1 MSYLRAFG
9 KYLPER
15 VVTNDELAAALEVE
29 PSWIV
34 SSCGI
39 EERRYAC
46 DDQTLVDL
54 GVAAALDCLRNAGE
68 PPSSIGLVLVSSG
81 SPDIFCP
88 GPASAIAA
96 RLGLGG
102 TPAIDV
108 PIASAGSIAALVMA
122 DSLTARFGNVLVV
135 ATEVMSRRI
144 SRTPEGKNNAIL
156 FGDGAGA
163 CLLCPDVYPDLREGE
178 GFARIEAVSLHTD
191 GERAGAIAVHDGR
204 FSMDGMAVIR
214 QASQKLPAV
223 IAEVLGKAGV
233 AAGDL
238 DAVLIHQ
245 ANLNLLDRVAKTLKL
260 LPDRLF
266 TNIQR
271 YGNTSS
277 ASMLIAA
284 AEWRERTPAPAA
296 PIVLAAF
303 GAGLTYGALLAMPTG
318 SQAL

>member
-1 MSYLRAFG
+1 MAYLRAFG

-15 VVTNDELAAALEVE
+15 IVTNDELAVALEVD
-29 PSWIV
+29 PAWIV

-39 EERRYAC
+39 EERRYAS

-54 GVAAALDCLRNAGE
+54 GVEAARDCLKNAAAVG
-68 PPSSIGLVLVSSG
+68 SIGLVMVSSG
-81 SPDIFCP
+81 SPDVFCP

-96 RLGLGG
+96 RLGLGD
-102 TPAIDV
+102 TPAIDL

-122 DSLTARFGNVLVV
+122 ESLTARFGNVLVV
-135 ATEVMSRRI
+135 ATEVMSRRV

-163 CLLCPDVYPDLREGE
+163 CLVSHELEGDSI
-178 GFARIEAVSLHTD
+178 ARIEATALRTD

-223 IAEVLGKAGV
+223 ILEVLGKAGV
-233 AAGDL
+233 AAEELG
-238 DAVLIHQ
+238 AVLIHQ

-284 AEWRERTPAPAA
+284 AEWRERTPSPAA

-303 GAGLTYGALLAMPTG
+303 GAGLTCGALLAVPTLPQ
-318 SQAL
+318 S